1 MNMRALRRRM
11 VRKSFNPGTSAA
23 MFFLNAKDPA
33 TINATRKAMVGVG
46 YKAQRLAHDVLSSF
60 ARKQTAHPPA
70 TVGKPP
76 LREQVVPFI
85 NKKMPGGL
93 PKQSARTLLD
103 IDRKTVV

>member
-46 YKAQRLAHDVLSSF
+46 YKAQRLAHDVLASF

-70 TVGKPP
+70 TVGKP
-76 LREQVVPFI
+76 RSEERRVGKECV
-85 NKKMPGGL
+85 
-93 PKQSARTLLD
+93 STCRSRWATYH
-103 IDRKTVV
+103 